1 MGRMN
6 RTILGLAAF
15 ALAAVPA
22 QARERSPGAGHANP
36 SAVIAAELAFAQL
49 AQDKGQWTAFRTTA
63 TRDAVMFVPQMV
75 LAQDHLSGKADPA
88 SPLKWQPHQVWS
100 SCDGSIGVTR
110 GGWQAG
116 EDSGWFT
123 TIWQRQQKGQY
134 KWIMDLGDALPM
146 PLDAPDMIVAKVA
159 DCPPGYRGKKQKRKD
174 VKGKVALGDPAFRAG
189 QSDDGTLIWEVRV
202 EPDGTRR
209 FSMSLKLDGQM
220 TPVQVVEVA
229 PPEKK

>member
-1 MGRMN
+1 MN
-6 RTILGLAAF
+6 KTILGLAAL
-15 ALAAVPA
+15 ALAASPSLA
-22 QARERSPGAGHANP
+22 KERSPTAGYADP

-63 TRDAVMFVPQMV
+63 TKDAVMFVPQMV

-88 SPLKWQPHQVWS
+88 TAVKWQPHQVWS
-100 SCDGSIGVTR
+100 SCDGSLAVTR

-116 EDSGWFT
+116 EESGWFT

-134 KWIMDLGDALPM
+134 KWIMDQGEPLPM
-146 PLDAPDMIVAKVA
+146 PLDAPEMIVAKVA

-174 VKGKVALGDPAFRAG
+174 VKGKVVLGDPAFRTG
-189 QSDDGTLIWEVRV
+189 QSDDGTLTWEVRV
-202 EPDGTRR
+202 EADGARR
-209 FSMSLKLDGQM
+209 FSMALKLDGQM

-229 PPEKK
+229 APEKK